1 MPHLD
6 GRESVNAWTRARC
19 ALLVCVILF
28 ALAPPAARAD
38 EERIESEAGFGALSA
53 LCTLIYS
60 PVKVVYAVGG
70 LLVGGLAWGLSG
82 GDGDVLRA
90 VVTPAVRGDY
100 VITPSLLRGER
111 PIEFFGRDPAYRA
124 EAPAEAEPP
133 PAAVEQVY

>member
-1 MPHLD
+1 
-6 GRESVNAWTRARC
+6 
-19 ALLVCVILF
+19 LLVGVSVLVLAPQA
-28 ALAPPAARAD
+28 ALA
-38 EERIESEAGFGALSA
+38 EGERIESEAGFGALSA

-111 PIEFFGRDPAYRA
+111 PIEFFGRDPAYRTD
-124 EAPAEAEPP
+124 APADAEPAGAA
-133 PAAVEQVY
+133 PADVEQVY